1 MYRIVNDKYILKRK
15 KIFNLNFD
23 IVYVFFNMF
32 VMKKLKIIFKNF
44 FKLVNKFLI

>member
-23 IVYVFFNMF
+23 IVYVFFNTF
-32 VMKKLKIIFKNF
+32 VMKKNKN
-44 FKLVNKFLI
+44 NI